1 MARWRLSSTFPILT
15 FDRDF
20 LTKISFQNSD
30 FFETIYLD
38 IFIQDCFNCNMRHF
52 QNFYPLYKSF
62 NTLLKVAIKR
72 DSRRVSRTKEN
83 CVGCPKTRNST
94 LVIGMT
100 SLFCSSNE
108 KGREKGL
115 LYNTTTTTAPTVVA
129 FPASRLD
136 SEAGNDGN
144 GTLRLAGNQLCPRPE
159 ATGNRTFA
167 PHCLSKYNKKMYFAM
182 YFTSS

>member
-30 FFETIYLD
+30 FFETTYLNT
-38 IFIQDCFNCNMRHF
+38 FIQYCFNCNMRHF
-52 QNFYPLYKSF
+52 QNFYPLCKSF

-108 KGREKGL
+108 GMEEGL
-115 LYNTTTTTAPTVVA
+115 YYNTAPPSQSYCRRISGLET
-129 FPASRLD
+129 RL
-136 SEAGNDGN
+136 S
-144 GTLRLAGNQLCPRPE
+144 RPE
-159 ATGNRTFA
+159 MTETE
-167 PHCLSKYNKKMYFAM
+167 P
-182 YFTSS
+182 